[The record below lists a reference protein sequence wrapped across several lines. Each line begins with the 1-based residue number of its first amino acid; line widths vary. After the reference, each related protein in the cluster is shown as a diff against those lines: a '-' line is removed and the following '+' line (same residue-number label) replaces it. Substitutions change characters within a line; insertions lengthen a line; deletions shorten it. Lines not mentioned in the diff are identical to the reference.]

1 MTFWL
6 TMPNISISSQFF
18 SLLRH
23 KSFQNFIFLFFIQSS
38 NVVISLITIPLLI
51 QSLGVAQFGL
61 VNLSLSVIFFGNV
74 AVAFGYNLSGPREIA
89 VNQDNPQAMSEVAS
103 KIFFSKFLFALAACV
118 ILGLLVFVFGFFSGY
133 QAILLFSLVILF
145 SEATQSVWFF
155 QGLEKMKAV
164 SVANLFAKLAY
175 LLTLIFF
182 IKSPEDAKWVN
193 FLLGITALGF
203 NIYLGSY
210 IHFIL
215 KVKLFLPKWKSLFIS
230 WKENF
235 SLFLSGVAS
244 HFSVSGGLIILSFF
258 ASATVLGMFSMAEK
272 ITMVL
277 RMVPTLITQATY
289 PNASKLFAADQLR
302 FYNFLK
308 KVYVGALGLSLG
320 ITIMFFLGA
329 PQIIWFFS
337 NEELEE
343 SVSFLKLLSFV
354 PFLASLNIANMIII
368 LVGGFNRL
376 LFDATWSFC
385 CFMILACSVLGYFF
399 GGVGLAYGLL
409 ATELFIF
416 ISCSI
421 LLKMKNS
428 LHFEAF
434 YKRLFS
440 SHYFA

>member
-1 MTFWL
+1 M
-6 TMPNISISSQFF
+6 SSHFL

-23 KSFQNFIFLFFIQSS
+23 KSFQNFVFLFLIQSS
-38 NVVISLITIPLLI
+38 NVVISLITIPLLV

-61 VNLSLSVIFFGNV
+61 VNLALSVIFFANV
-74 AVAFGYNLSGPREIA
+74 AVTFGYNLSGPREIA
-89 VNQDNPQAMSEVAS
+89 VNQGNTGAMSEVAS
-103 KIFFSKFLFALAACV
+103 KIVFSKLLFAFVACL
-118 ILGLLVFVFGFFSGY
+118 ILVLLIFVGGFFTGY
-133 QAILLFSLVILF
+133 QVILLFSLFLLF

-164 SVANLFAKLAY
+164 SVVNLLAKLMY
-175 LLTLIFF
+175 LLALIFL
-182 IKSPEDAKWVN
+182 ITSPEDAKWVN

-203 NIYLGSY
+203 NLYLWAY
-210 IHFIL
+210 IHFGL
-215 KVKLFLPKWKSLFIS
+215 KVKLSLPKWKTLLNS

-235 SLFLSGVAS
+235 SLFLSGLAS

-272 ITMVL
+272 ITVVL
-277 RMVPTLITQATY
+277 RMVPTLITQAIY
-289 PNASKLFAADQLR
+289 PNASKLFVTNHQK
-302 FYNFLK
+302 FYAFLK
-308 KVYVGALGLSLG
+308 KVYLGALALSLG
-320 ITIMFFLGA
+320 MSVVVSLAAPHIIRFL
-329 PQIIWFFS
+329 S
-337 NEELEE
+337 KEELEA

-385 CFMILACSVLGYFF
+385 CFMIVSCSILGYYF
-399 GGVGLAYGLL
+399 GGVGLACGLL

-416 ISCSI
+416 ISCSV
-421 LLKMKNS
+421 LLKIKNT

-440 SHYFA
+440 SHNFA

>member
-1 MTFWL
+1 
-6 TMPNISISSQFF
+6 
-18 SLLRH
+18 
-23 KSFQNFIFLFFIQSS
+23 
-38 NVVISLITIPLLI
+38 
-51 QSLGVAQFGL
+51 
-61 VNLSLSVIFFGNV
+61 
-74 AVAFGYNLSGPREIA
+74 
-89 VNQDNPQAMSEVAS
+89 
-103 KIFFSKFLFALAACV
+103 
-118 ILGLLVFVFGFFSGY
+118 
-133 QAILLFSLVILF
+133 
-145 SEATQSVWFF
+145 
-155 QGLEKMKAV
+155 
-164 SVANLFAKLAY
+164 
-175 LLTLIFF
+175 
-182 IKSPEDAKWVN
+182 
-193 FLLGITALGF
+193 
-203 NIYLGSY
+203 
-210 IHFIL
+210 
-215 KVKLFLPKWKSLFIS
+215 WKSLFIS

-308 KVYVGALGLSLG
+308 KVYVGSLGLSLG

-376 LFDATWSFC
+376 LFDATW
-385 CFMILACSVLGYFF
+385 
-399 GGVGLAYGLL
+399 
-409 ATELFIF
+409 
-416 ISCSI
+416 
-421 LLKMKNS
+421 
-428 LHFEAF
+428 
-434 YKRLFS
+434 
-440 SHYFA
+440 